1 MAIKYGGNGNICPT
15 RLNFEKLKQ
24 VTLFRDL
31 SDAELEVVMRKV
43 FEKAYKKGSTL
54 FVEGMAGEVLY
65 IVIEGGI
72 DITKKTKDGRD
83 LDIAKVGPGE
93 IVGEMSLIDAG
104 PRTATGKTNSDSKLI
119 VITKKSFN
127 EILESDPAIAA
138 KILMD
143 LLRVVSKRLRVTDK
157 KFEE

>member
-1 MAIKYGGNGNICPT
+1 MPDQVDY
-15 RLNFEKLKQ
+15 EKLKQ

-31 SDAELEVVMRKV
+31 SDAELEIVMRKV
-43 FEKAYKKGSTL
+43 FEKSYKKGSTL

-65 IVIEGGI
+65 IVTEGGI
-72 DITKKTKDGRD
+72 DITKKAKDGRD
-83 LDIAKVGPGE
+83 LDVAKVGPGA

-104 PRTATGKTNSDSKLI
+104 PRTATGRTNSDSKLI

>member
-1 MAIKYGGNGNICPT
+1 MPDQVDY
-15 RLNFEKLKQ
+15 EKLKQ

-31 SDAELEVVMRKV
+31 SDAEFEIVMRKV
-43 FEKAYKKGSTL
+43 FEKSYKKGSTL

-72 DITKKTKDGRD
+72 DITKKAKDGRD
-83 LDIAKVGPGE
+83 LDIAKVGPGA

-104 PRTATGKTNSDSKLI
+104 PRTATGRTNSDSKLI